1 MRRNIGSVLVSLVL
15 TSVVFAASGDVN
27 WFKWSQL
34 PLLSSFDEQ
43 TEPLGAAG
51 VFAGVHNDALI
62 IAGGANFSKPYGQTA
77 KQWHDDI
84 FVLEKNSK
92 EWLTGFKL
100 DRPIAYG
107 ASVSTKYGIV
117 CIGGNDANQ
126 SYNDVFL
133 LKWDPKNK
141 KIGKTSLPSLP
152 LPCSHSSAAII
163 GDVVYVAGGQQ
174 GTSLESAMNNFWS
187 LDLSKISD
195 PNNLNW
201 RHLPAFPGERRAFN
215 ITAVQHN
222 GREYCVY
229 VIGGRHQKSCEDANW
244 ILLSDIYQYSPLRAE
259 WKKCADLP
267 YPVHAVCGIDAGQ
280 SHILLFGSANKL
292 QTDDANVAGC
302 FNRDILAYHTI
313 TDTVIKTGQMPLSQV
328 TTTAVKW
335 HGNIIIPSGEICPRI
350 RTPQIWQA
358 ELQPLKSNFGAV
370 NFITLGIYLLGII
383 LIGVYFASR
392 NKTTD
397 DFFRG
402 GKRIPAW
409 AAGLSIFSTLLSSI
423 TFLAIPAKVYS
434 ADWTFITVNLI
445 VLPVVPLVLIFV
457 VPYFRRIDVT
467 SAYEYLE
474 KRFNIFIRLFA
485 SLSFVLFQ
493 VGRMA
498 IVMFLP
504 ALALSTMTSLTVPQ
518 CILIM
523 GVMSVIY
530 CTIGGLE
537 AVIWTEAVQSF
548 VLLGGALLCFLIII
562 MGLDNG
568 FSEFFT
574 IANANNKFHTINWDF
589 SSTSFYTTAFW
600 VMIVGGIGQT
610 LVPYVS
616 DQAIVQR
623 YVSVATVKQVRN
635 SFITNISASLIATIL
650 FFAIGTALYVFY
662 KTNPQA
668 LDPTYQNDAIFP
680 LFISNNLP
688 PGIAGIVV
696 AGVFAAA
703 QSTISTSMNSISTV
717 IVTDFVKRFS
727 LLKTETAYLNLARL
741 CTLFFG
747 ILGTV
752 LALLFASAD
761 IKSLWESFMEVLG
774 LFGGPMCGLFLLG
787 MFTKRVGGTAAIIGA
802 VSGAVTLF
810 LVSRYTKVNLVLYAG
825 IGIAACVVTGYLI
838 SFVIP
843 ADKKD
848 ISDLTIHANDN

>member
-1 MRRNIGSVLVSLVL
+1 MRRNILPALVL
-15 TSVVFAASGDVN
+15 LVLAAFAHANKDNVN
-27 WFKWSQL
+27 WFNWSQM
-34 PLLSSFDEQ
+34 PSLSAFYGQ

-62 IAGGANFSKPYGQTA
+62 IAGGANFAKPYEQTV
-77 KQWHDDI
+77 KQWHDDV

-92 EWLTGFKL
+92 QWLTGFKL
-100 DRPIAYG
+100 DIPIAYG
-107 ASVSTKYGIV
+107 ASVSTKYGVV
-117 CIGGNDANQ
+117 CIGGNDENQ
-126 SYNDVFL
+126 SYADVFL
-133 LKWDPKNK
+133 LKWDGKEK
-141 KIGKTSLPSLP
+141 KIIKSNLPSLP
-152 LPCSHSSAAII
+152 LACSHTSAAVI
-163 GDVVYVAGGQQ
+163 GDTVYIAGGQQ
-174 GTSLESAMNNFWS
+174 GTNLSTAMKNFWS
-187 LDLSKISD
+187 LDLSKIPE

-201 RHLPAFPGERRAFN
+201 KQLPEFPGQRRAFN
-215 ITAVQHN
+215 ITAAQHN
-222 GREYCVY
+222 GKEYCVY
-229 VIGGRHQKSCEDANW
+229 VIGGRYQENADDANW
-244 ILLSDIYQYSPLRAE
+244 IAHNDIYEFSPSKSV
-259 WKKCADLP
+259 WKKCSDLP

-280 SHILLFGSANKL
+280 SHILIFGTALKS
-292 QTDDANVAGC
+292 QTDNTYSLGC
-302 FNRDILAYHTI
+302 FNRDVLAYHTI
-313 TDTVIKTGQMPLSQV
+313 TDTVIKAGQMPISQV

-335 HGNIIIPSGEICPRI
+335 HGGIIIPSGEICPRI
-350 RTPQIWQA
+350 RTPQIWKA
-358 ELQPLKSNFGAV
+358 ELQPLNSNFGVV
-370 NFITLGIYLLGII
+370 NFTTLGIYLLGII
-383 LIGVYFASR
+383 AVGVYFAGR

-445 VLPVVPLVLIFV
+445 MLPIVPLILVFV
-457 VPYFRRIDVT
+457 VPYFRRIDAT

-485 SLSFVLFQ
+485 SLSFVFFQ

-537 AVIWTEAVQSF
+537 AVVWTEAVQSF
-548 VLLGGALLCFLIII
+548 VLLGGALLCFVIII
-562 MGLDNG
+562 MSLENG
-568 FSEFFT
+568 FSEFFR
-574 IANANNKFHTINWDF
+574 IASANNKFHAVNWDF
-589 SSTSFYTTAFW
+589 SSTSFYTTALW
-600 VMIVGGIGQT
+600 VMIIGGIGQT

-623 YVSVATVKQVRN
+623 YVSVATVKQVRD

-662 KTNPQA
+662 KTNPQT

-688 PGIAGIVV
+688 TGIAGIVV

-717 IVTDFVKRFS
+717 VVTDFVKRFS
-727 LLKTETAYLNLARL
+727 LLKTEKAYLNLARF

-747 ILGTV
+747 ILGTA

-802 VSGAVTLF
+802 VSGAVILF
-810 LVSRYTKVNLVLYAG
+810 LVSRYTKVNLVLYASV
-825 IGIAACVVTGYLI
+825 GIAACVLVGYLM

-843 ADKKD
+843 EKGKD
-848 ISDLTIHANDN
+848 LSGLTLHNK